1 MGRALLGLMLLLSLI
16 LCGETRVEA
25 AKTERP
31 NVLFIAVDDLNDWIS
46 CLGGHPDCKTPNI
59 DRLASRGLLFTNS
72 HCAAPACN
80 PSRAALLTGIRPS
93 SSGVYLNSQPW
104 RPVMQ
109 DAVTLPQHFR
119 NHGYQSIGSG
129 KIFHGRYNDYGSWD
143 DYLKQTGD
151 PQPTQAVLKDPH
163 SRAGTIIWGVLD
175 TQDQEMSDYKMAN
188 YAIDFLS
195 KPDQK
200 PFFLACGIYRP
211 HMPWQVPRKYY
222 DMYPLDK
229 IQLPNVPEHDLDD
242 IPPAGVRMAKPG
254 GDHAKILKTENWRYA
269 VQAYLASIA
278 FADVQVGR
286 VLDALDASPYAK
298 NTIVVLWGDHGWH
311 LGEKKHWRKFS
322 LWEEA
327 TRAPLM
333 MVVPGVTQAGT
344 KCDQAV
350 DFMNIYPT
358 LCELC
363 ELPRGEHLDGLSMVS
378 LLKDPA
384 QTWER
389 PALTTHGRLNHAV
402 RDNRYR
408 LIRYQNGDEELYD
421 HSQDP
426 MEWKNLAD
434 DPQYAET
441 KERLAK
447 WFPAKNAPDAPHDAS
462 LGQGKKKKQQQGK
475 GKSKKKSAQP

>member
-25 AKTERP
+25 AETERP

-151 PQPTQAVLKDPH
+151 PKPTQAVLKDPH

-175 TQDQEMSDYKMAN
+175 AQDQEMSDYKMAN

-363 ELPRGEHLDGLSMVS
+363 ELPRGDHLDGISMVS

-441 KERLAK
+441 KQRLAK

>member
-16 LCGETRVEA
+16 LCPETRVEA
-25 AKTERP
+25 AETERP

-109 DAVTLPQHFR
+109 DVVTLPQHFR

-151 PQPTQAVLKDPH
+151 PKPTQAVLKDPH
-163 SRAGTIIWGVLD
+163 SRAGTIIWGVLEA
-175 TQDQEMSDYKMAN
+175 QDQEMSDYKMAN

-441 KERLAK
+441 KQRLAK

-475 GKSKKKSAQP
+475 GKSKKKPAQP